1 MSRRFFTLFW
11 RQCLRPALRRPGLA
25 ILNTLSLAL
34 GVAVFL
40 AIQLA
45 NRGALSSF
53 QAAADLTTGRAHLEV
68 RGDLDEMV
76 FPRIRD
82 TPGVLAASPVLE
94 GLVTLEDYPG
104 EYLRIVGIDPL
115 MAAPFSTYRLENS
128 EGGDLDFERWLRQP
142 GQVAVMASWLG
153 ELGIM
158 EGRPLRVLAGSG
170 RATLTPGFRVNPQEA
185 IGQAANRVGVI
196 DIGWAQEL
204 LGQTGRLSSV
214 ALLLEDEANWREVA
228 GRLAEFLPGDVRIA
242 PPAARND
249 DMRAMVAAF
258 QLNLTAMSLV
268 SVVVGMF
275 LIFNS
280 VSASVVRR
288 QREIAILRSAGATRG
303 EVRGL
308 FLAEAGVEA
317 VAGSALGIL
326 AAPWLAKLASAPVSG
341 TVSSLYEV
349 VTVSSYALGFSQ
361 VATGF
366 AVGLVAALFAA
377 WLPASEAAGIEPA
390 RILHRESNNRV
401 FAPRLGHCGWLA
413 AGLLLLAGLAGWGAL
428 NGGPKV
434 LGFLSAAFVLA
445 GFTALVPA
453 ASTVVARAARQ
464 RGGMVARL
472 AADHFSRSLHRN
484 GVTIAALSAAV
495 AMAVAV
501 TVMIH
506 SFRASVVRWVGNTLT
521 ADLYVAP
528 AANEVGGLH
537 ATLPDAVVQA
547 VRSDP
552 RVKEVGT
559 FREFSVSMPGGPVSL
574 AVVSGSARGQLEFL
588 AGSPAD
594 ALETFQQGRAVAV
607 SESYVSRFGHADKV
621 TIDTPE
627 GKRSFPVCGVYRDF
641 TRDRGTILMPAALHA
656 VAWNDPRLHSLSI
669 TLADPADTTTLAA
682 ELRKNFPEA
691 VLAIYDN
698 VSLKQRVFEIFE
710 QTFAVTLALR
720 AVAVIVAVVG
730 ITFSMTILVSER
742 EREIGV
748 LRSLGAS
755 RGQILAGVLRE
766 SWLIGVTSAL
776 CGLGCGAV
784 LAMVLT
790 WVVNKAFFGWSIA
803 LTYPLGSL
811 LLTPLWLIPV
821 AAAAALY
828 PAWRAA
834 HIPPAAAV
842 RFE

>member
-1 MSRRFFTLFW
+1 M
-11 RQCLRPALRRPGLA
+11 
-25 ILNTLSLAL
+25 SLAL

-45 NRGALSSF
+45 NRGALESF
-53 QAAADLTTGRAHLEV
+53 RAAADLTTGRAHLEV
-68 RGDLDEMV
+68 RGDLDETL

-82 TPGVLAASPVLE
+82 TPGVRSASPIVE
-94 GLVTLEDYPG
+94 GLVTLEDFPG
-104 EYLRIVGIDPL
+104 EYLRIIGIDPFL
-115 MAAPFSTYRLENS
+115 SAPFSTYRLEDSN
-128 EGGDLDFERWLRQP
+128 GGDPDLESWLREP
-142 GQVAVMASWLG
+142 GRIAVMASWMA
-153 ELGIM
+153 ELGIDD
-158 EGRPLRVLAGSG
+158 GRPLRVLAGEG
-170 RATLTPGFRVNPQEA
+170 RAMLTPAFRVDPQEA
-185 IGQAANRVGVI
+185 AGRAANRAGVM

-204 LGQTGRLSSV
+204 LGRPGRLTSV
-214 ALLLEDEANWREVA
+214 ALLLDDESKWREVA
-228 GRLAEFLPGDVRIA
+228 AAIDAIVPGDVIVA

-288 QREIAILRSAGATRG
+288 QREIAILRAAGATRR

-308 FLAEAGVEA
+308 FLAEAGIEA
-317 VAGSALGIL
+317 LAGATIGIL
-326 AAPWLAKLASAPVSG
+326 AAPWLARLASIPVAA
-341 TVSSLYEV
+341 TVTSLYEV
-349 VTVSSYALGFSQ
+349 VTASAEPLGPVQ
-361 VATGF
+361 VFTGYG
-366 AVGLVAALFAA
+366 VGLGAALLAA
-377 WLPASEAAGIEPA
+377 WLPAREAAAVEPA

-401 FAPRLGHCGWLA
+401 FAPRLDYCCWLS
-413 AGLLLLAGLAGWGAL
+413 AGLLTAAALAGWAAL
-428 NGGPKV
+428 AGGPKF
-434 LGFLSAAFVLA
+434 LGFLSAGLVLA
-445 GFTALVPA
+445 GFSAMVPIGA
-453 ASTVVARAARQ
+453 QVVARTAR
-464 RGGMVARL
+464 RAGGVMVRL
-472 AADHFSRSLHRN
+472 AADHFARSLHRN

-537 ATLPDAVVQA
+537 ATLPEDVVQA
-547 VRSDP
+547 VRRDP

-559 FREFSVSMPGGPVSL
+559 FREFSVRMPGGPVSL
-574 AVVSGSARGQLEFL
+574 AVVSGPARGQLEFL
-588 AGSPAD
+588 PGPDTRAAE
-594 ALETFQQGRAVAV
+594 AFAEGRAVAV
-607 SESYVSRFGHADKV
+607 SESYVSRFGRPATV
-621 TIDTPE
+621 TIDTPS
-627 GKRSFPVCGVYRDF
+627 GKRDFAVCGVYRDY

-656 VAWNDPRLHSLSI
+656 TAWDDTRLHSLSI
-669 TLADPADTTTLAA
+669 TMHDPADAPGFAA
-682 ELRKNFPEA
+682 GLRKNFPDA
-691 VLAIYDN
+691 VLAVYDN
-698 VSLKQRVFEIFE
+698 ASLKRRVFEIFE
-710 QTFAVTLALR
+710 QTFSVTLALR
-720 AVAVIVAVVG
+720 GVAVIVAVVG

-748 LRSLGAS
+748 LRSVGAS
-755 RGQILAGVLRE
+755 RRQVLAGVLGE
-766 SWLIGVTSAL
+766 SSLVGITSSL
-776 CGLGCGAV
+776 CGLACGAV

-803 LTYPLGSL
+803 LTYPLAQL
-811 LLTPLWLIPV
+811 LLTPLWLVPI
-821 AAAAALY
+821 AAAAAWL

-834 HIPPAAAV
+834 RIPPAAAV